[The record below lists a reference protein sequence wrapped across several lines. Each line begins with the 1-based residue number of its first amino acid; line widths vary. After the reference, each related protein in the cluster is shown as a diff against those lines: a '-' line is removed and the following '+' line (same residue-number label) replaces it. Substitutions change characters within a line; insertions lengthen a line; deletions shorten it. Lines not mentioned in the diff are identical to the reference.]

1 MSRVIWWIRRDLRL
15 SDSPALAEGLKH
27 SDQIVPLFILDPTLL
42 KTPASRRQVFLLNGL
57 RQIDRD
63 LCSRNSRLIVIQGK
77 PLEVLTRVRAMYEA
91 DLIVAQEDYSPY
103 ASRRDREISTHLP
116 LRLVS
121 GLTVLPPAMVV
132 KRDGMPY
139 TIFTHFSKRWKELVN
154 PDLLEFKS
162 IPGRFLWAPD
172 LPESDLFGEAEFSG
186 FPSGEDEAIRRL
198 DHFFE
203 HSIWNYAENRDRADI
218 EGTSVLS
225 PYFKF
230 GMLSVRRAV
239 CEAYHVIRKSPDSES
254 RRGAEVW
261 LNELIWREF
270 YHSILYHFPHVV
282 KGAFNWKYRNIPW
295 RDDPHSLQSWKDG
308 LTGYPIIDAAMR
320 QLAQTGWMHNRCR
333 MIVAS
338 FLVKDLLIDWR
349 EGEHW
354 FMQNLVD
361 GDLAANNGG
370 WQWAAG
376 VGTDAA
382 PYFRIFNPVLQSV
395 KCDPFGQYIRRWV
408 AELINVPSAYIHQPW
423 LMPDSVQA
431 QAHCRIG
438 KDYPSPI
445 VDHAFAKQ
453 RTLAAYTQVKGK
465 G

>member
-121 GLTVLPPAMVV
+121 GLTVLPPALVV

-139 TIFTHFSKRWKELVN
+139 TVFTHFSKRWKELVN
-154 PDLLEFKS
+154 PNLLEFKS

-172 LPESDLFGEAEFSG
+172 LSESDLFEEAEFSE
-186 FPSGEDEAIRRL
+186 FPSGENEAIRRL

-230 GMLSVRRAV
+230 GMLSA
-239 CEAYHVIRKSPDSES
+239 CHAIHKAYLAIQKAPDLKS
-254 RRGAEVW
+254 RRSVEVW
-261 LNELIWREF
+261 MNELIWREF
-270 YHSILYHFPHVV
+270 YHSILYHFPYVTDD
-282 KGAFNWKYRNIPW
+282 AFNRKYRSILW
-295 RDDPHSLQSWKDG
+295 RDDPHNLQLWKDG
-308 LTGYPIIDAAMR
+308 LTGYPIVDAAMR
-320 QLAQTGWMHNRCR
+320 QLVQKGWMHNRCR

-349 EGEHW
+349 EGERW

-370 WQWAAG
+370 WQWVAG

-395 KCDPFGQYIRRWV
+395 KCDPFGRYIRRWV
-408 AELINVPSAYIHQPW
+408 AELINVPDAYIHQPW
-423 LMPDSVQA
+423 LMPDSIQLSA
-431 QAHCRIG
+431 RCRIG
-438 KDYPSPI
+438 KDYPSPVI
-445 VDHAFAKQ
+445 DHAFAKQ